1 MRMIKLIFVL
11 LVVGL
16 IASLLG
22 FAGLS
27 NLAFGGA
34 QLLALVLV
42 ALVVLGIIAV
52 VTVGRR
58 MFGS

>member
-1 MRMIKLIFVL
+1 MIKLIFVL

-16 IASLLG
+16 IAGLLG

-27 NLAFGGA
+27 HLAFSGA

-42 ALVVLGIIAV
+42 ALVVLGIVAV

-58 MFGS
+58 LFGS